1 MNKIIP
7 VILCGG
13 SGERLWP
20 LSRKKYPKQFH
31 NLVGQGSL
39 FQQAA
44 SRLRELTSEM
54 IILTNNDYRF
64 LVRQQLH
71 EIGINK
77 ADVILEPESKNT
89 APSILAA
96 ACHAM
101 TIDPDAVIVV
111 MPSDHYIPDVSA
123 FISLTAYTNS
133 HLSPGKIICFG
144 VPPTYPETEYGYIE
158 TDSNSETIMS
168 VSQFIEKPDLIN
180 AEEYV
185 ADGNYLWNVGIFIMR
200 AKELLKLAENLQ
212 PEMLKAVRAA
222 QQDSIED
229 LDFLRLDPGAWANV
243 RAESFDYAFMEK
255 ISDIGCIAFNGIW
268 SDLGSWTAL
277 AKEYQK
283 DKDGNTIYGSA
294 YQINT
299 KNSTLWST
307 QDGRILTA
315 IGLNN
320 ILAVAM
326 GDTVLIADKNHTK
339 DIKTLVRFMNDNDIY
354 QSTNA
359 SRDYRPWGWYETLA
373 ITNNFHIKV
382 LHVNPGAS
390 LSLQSHQHRFEHW
403 IVISGIATVIRHNE
417 EYTLNPNQSIFI
429 TAKEL
434 HQLSNHSSDDLV
446 IVEVQTGTYFGEDDI
461 VRYSDVY
468 NRL

>member
-1 MNKIIP
+1 M
-7 VILCGG
+7 
-13 SGERLWP
+13 
-20 LSRKKYPKQFH
+20 
-31 NLVGQGSL
+31 
-39 FQQAA
+39 
-44 SRLRELTSEM
+44 
-54 IILTNNDYRF
+54 
-64 LVRQQLH
+64 
-71 EIGINK
+71 
-77 ADVILEPESKNT
+77 
-89 APSILAA
+89 
-96 ACHAM
+96 
-101 TIDPDAVIVV
+101 
-111 MPSDHYIPDVSA
+111 
-123 FISLTAYTNS
+123 
-133 HLSPGKIICFG
+133 
-144 VPPTYPETEYGYIE
+144 
-158 TDSNSETIMS
+158 
-168 VSQFIEKPDLIN
+168 
-180 AEEYV
+180 
-185 ADGNYLWNVGIFIMR
+185 
-200 AKELLKLAENLQ
+200 
-212 PEMLKAVRAA
+212 
-222 QQDSIED
+222 
-229 LDFLRLDPGAWANV
+229 DPGAWANV

-339 DIKTLVRFMNDNDIY
+339 DIKTLVRFMNDNDIH

>member
-89 APSILAA
+89 APAILAA

-359 SRDYRPWGWYETLA
+359 SRDYRPWGWYET
-373 ITNNFHIKV
+373 ISVSDRYQVKRI
-382 LHVNPGAS
+382 HVKPGAA
-390 LSLQSHQHRFEHW
+390 LSLQSHNHRSEHW
-403 IVISGIATVIRHNE
+403 IVVSGTAEVTVGE
-417 EYTLNPNQSIFI
+417 ETKLITEGESIYVPLGAVHRMKNLGKI
-429 TAKEL
+429 PML
-434 HQLSNHSSDDLV
+434 L
-446 IVEVQTGTYFGEDDI
+446 IEVQTGSYLKEDDI
-461 VRYSDVY
+461 IRYSDEY
-468 NRL
+468 GRS